1 MKTNNDK
8 DFSNV
13 RYLKFS
19 ANDDWCAEFKDVVID
34 LVTNCFVD
42 GVIIMRLEGKD
53 EYVIDLANDTSSNLD
68 CLNTFAD
75 GLEIFAKV
83 CDTGKYYL
91 LDENMNVIFKSENDY
106 VPALMNYYNR
116 EEGYGDYIYLLVT
129 NTNIGRLDNNG
140 NPKINY
146 NRDDDWEKVE
156 CNESQNTCDDCQNL
170 YEKGMRDAFSIVRSI
185 INENSNNMAVANI
198 LNVIRR
204 FENKEDIMT

>member
-1 MKTNNDK
+1 MKTDNNK

-140 NPKINY
+140 NPKIDY

-156 CNESQNTCDDCQNL
+156 CSDCLNL
-170 YEKGMRDAFSIVRSI
+170 YEKGMKDAFSIVKQVI
-185 INENSNNMAVANI
+185 IENSNDMAIANLLSI
-198 LNVIRR
+198 ITR
-204 FENKEDIMT
+204 FEDNKNIIHN